1 MKKYIILFC
10 FWLSGLSIANA
21 QIVAGEYFWDTDPG
35 VGLATALT
43 APEIASGAGD
53 ESFALNITTPSTAG
67 QHVLFVRFKQNDTL
81 WSQAYPQM
89 LLVGS
94 ENLLTGSTTLVDSS
108 KIVQVDYYW
117 NDSTANV
124 HTVTLATP
132 TDQFL
137 SVANIGTSGLT
148 GGQHVLNIRV
158 KDKYGLYSPYS
169 KELVFISPENHLA
182 GTTDQVDSLEM
193 KEMTYY
199 WNTTTNPSQTILMP
213 ASNSNFTF
221 TLNFPTAGAVKGA
234 NQLFFRFKD
243 KYGFLSP
250 WQSESILVMGRQSG
264 ELAKVDSIR
273 YALSGYSYVGT
284 PPNDFLNVTFNV
296 ADTLKRDSFDSDVI
310 GSKEIPSTGL
320 AHGVHVMTFKVF
332 GSTLLDSSI
341 VSSKNSHFYQT
352 VVRVDT
358 TIKMQIGEPRLAN
371 NTLSTEF
378 CPGGI
383 IKIPIDTTG
392 KWPRNNPALQSTF
405 TIKLSDYAGL
415 NFVGIST
422 TMNTTGDTL
431 VGTIPN
437 NIAIASGY
445 KVMVE
450 STLPMIRDTAAAAL
464 TIGLTLTPFATN
476 AVLCEKETLNMG
488 VNSNVPATYSWT
500 GPAGFTATGNAPTR
514 ANIPANGGGTY
525 TINATSTLAGCTSSA
540 SLIITVNPL
549 PVITLGSN
557 SPVCQGQN
565 INLTSSAI
573 GNAFMAWSKGN
584 VNIGGTSGSKT
595 VSAVSLADSGYYKVS
610 YMSPAGCI
618 KTDSIKVIVKPLPVL
633 SGISTNSPICSGNTL
648 TFGLNASLGSTYS
661 WTGPNGFSSTT
672 EDQSVSSAST
682 SASGTYSVA
691 VTLNGC
697 VVNTTIVN
705 VVNQTPTANTTTPV
719 VICENQ
725 PLSLAVNNTP
735 SATYLWSGPF
745 FASSDQN
752 PLVSNTPT
760 VGMSGTYS
768 VTVTLGSCN
777 SSNTVAVTVKPL
789 PVLSGISTN
798 SPICSG
804 NTLTFGLNSS
814 VGSTYSWTG
823 PNSFSST
830 TEDQSISS
838 AGTSVSGTYSVA
850 VTLNGCVVNTT
861 IVNVVNQT
869 PTANTTTP
877 VVICENQSLSLA
889 VNNTPSATYLWSGPF
904 FAAASQN
911 PLVSNTATV
920 GMSGTYSVTVT
931 LGSCNA
937 SNTIA
942 VTVKP
947 VPVISGTNTNSPIC
961 SGNNLNF
968 GIDATAGSTYSWTGP
983 NSFTSVLED
992 LTINSAA
999 TNASGTYSVTVSLN
1013 GCSVN
1018 TTVVNVVNLTPTV
1031 STTSPVAICQGAALT
1046 LNVNNTPSATYGWS
1060 GPSSFSSIIED
1071 PLVSNTAAVG
1081 MSGTY
1086 SVTVTLGSCSANGTV
1101 TVTVNP
1107 NPVLVITN
1115 QNTTG
1120 NGPVNITV
1128 PAATSGS
1135 TLPSGTVLSY
1145 FTNLLSTN
1153 VLSTPSAV
1161 ANSGTYFIK
1170 ATSLAGCTDIKPIV
1184 VNICGSTFNL
1194 VSPTDDYST
1203 GIQVKASNIKITAAN
1218 KITGTA
1224 NITYRSAQAI
1234 ELSPGFLAA
1243 NGTVFLAEKGT
1254 CN

>member
-1 MKKYIILFC
+1 MKKLLILLTLLGC
-10 FWLSGLSIANA
+10 FTEFASA
-21 QIVAGEYFWDTDPG
+21 QNIVAGEYFWNTDPG
-35 VGLATALT
+35 VGLGTALT
-43 APEIASGAGD
+43 PSEISGGIGD
-53 ESFALNITTPSTAG
+53 ETFNLNIAGPLTAG
-67 QHVLFVRFKQNDTL
+67 QHILYIRFKLNDTL
-81 WSQAYPQM
+81 WSQA
-89 LLVGS
+89 
-94 ENLLTGSTTLVDSS
+94 E
-108 KIVQVDYYW
+108 
-117 NDSTANV
+117 
-124 HTVTLATP
+124 
-132 TDQFL
+132 
-137 SVANIGTSGLT
+137 
-148 GGQHVLNIRV
+148 GQPIL
-158 KDKYGLYSPYS
+158 
-169 KELVFISPENHLA
+169 ISPENHLA
-182 GTTDQVDSLEM
+182 GATDQVDSLEL
-193 KEMTYY
+193 KEIEYY
-199 WNTTTNPSQTILMP
+199 WNLESNPHATIWLP
-213 ASNSNFTF
+213 SSDDAFNF
-221 TLNFPTAGAVKGA
+221 TLNFPTAGADKGG

-243 KYGFLSP
+243 KYGFYTP

-273 YALSGYSYVGT
+273 YALSGYSYGT

-296 ADTLKRDSFDSDVI
+296 ADTLKRDSYDSDVI
-310 GSKEIPSTGL
+310 GNKEISTTGL
-320 AHGVHVMTFKVF
+320 SHGVHVMTFKVF

-358 TIKMQIGEPRLAN
+358 TIKLQIGEPRLAN

-392 KWPRNNPALQSTF
+392 NWPRNNPALISTF
-405 TIKLSDYAGL
+405 TIKLSNSLGQ
-415 NFVGIST
+415 NFVGITS

-488 VNSNVPATYSWT
+488 VNSNVPATYSWI

-525 TINATSTLAGCTSSA
+525 TVNATSTMAGCTSSA
-540 SLIITVNPL
+540 SLIVTVNPL

-557 SPVCQGQN
+557 SPVCEGQN
-565 INLTSSAI
+565 INLTSSAV
-573 GNAFMAWSKGN
+573 GNSFLGWARGN
-584 VNIGGTSGSKT
+584 VNIGGSGGNKT
-595 VSAVSLADSGYYKVS
+595 VSAVTLADSGFYKVS
-610 YMSPAGCI
+610 YMSPNACI
-618 KTDSIKVIVKPLPVL
+618 KIDSIKIIVKPLPVL

-648 TFGLNASLGSTYS
+648 TFGLNASPGSTYS
-661 WTGPNGFSSTT
+661 WTGPNSFISTT
-672 EDQSVSSAST
+672 ENQSISSAST

-697 VVNTTIVN
+697 VVNTTFVN

-745 FASSDQN
+745 FA
-752 PLVSNTPT
+752 
-760 VGMSGTYS
+760 
-768 VTVTLGSCN
+768 
-777 SSNTVAVTVKPL
+777 A
-789 PVLSGISTN
+789 
-798 SPICSG
+798 
-804 NTLTFGLNSS
+804 
-814 VGSTYSWTG
+814 TG
-823 PNSFSST
+823 
-830 TEDQSISS
+830 
-838 AGTSVSGTYSVA
+838 
-850 VTLNGCVVNTT
+850 
-861 IVNVVNQT
+861 
-869 PTANTTTP
+869 
-877 VVICENQSLSLA
+877 
-889 VNNTPSATYLWSGPF
+889 
-904 FAAASQN
+904 QN
-911 PLVSNTATV
+911 PLVSNTAMV

-937 SNTIA
+937 SNTVA

-947 VPVISGTNTNSPIC
+947 LPVISGTNTNSPIC

-968 GIDATAGSTYSWTGP
+968 GIDATAGSTYSWIGP
-983 NSFTSVLED
+983 NGFTSALED
-992 LTINSAA
+992 PNISSAA
-999 TNASGTYSVTVSLN
+999 TNASGTYSVTISLN
-1013 GCSVN
+1013 GCNVN

-1031 STTSPVAICQGAALT
+1031 STTSPVTICQGAALT

-1060 GPSSFSSIIED
+1060 GPSGFSSILED
-1071 PLVSNTAAVG
+1071 PLVSNTATVG

-1086 SVTVTLGSCSANGTV
+1086 SVTVSLGTCSANGTV
-1101 TVTVNP
+1101 AVTVNP

-1115 QNTTG
+1115 QNTPG

-1135 TLPSGTVLSY
+1135 TLPSGTILSY
-1145 FTNLLSTN
+1145 FTNLLATN
-1153 VLSTPSAV
+1153 ILSTPAAV
-1161 ANSGTYFIK
+1161 ANSGTYYIK
-1170 ATSLAGCTDIKPIV
+1170 ATSVAGCTDIKPIV

-1194 VSPTDDYST
+1194 VSPTDDHNT
-1203 GIQVKASNIKITAAN
+1203 GLQVKASNVKITAAN

-1243 NGTVFLAEKGT
+1243 NGTVFLAERGV

>member
-10 FWLSGLSIANA
+10 LWLSGISIANA

-43 APEIASGAGD
+43 VPEIASGVGD
-53 ESFALNITTPSTAG
+53 ESFALNITTPNTAG

-124 HTVTLATP
+124 HTVALATP

-137 SVANIGTSGLT
+137 SAANIGTSGLT

-182 GTTDQVDSLEM
+182 GATDQVDSLEM
-193 KEMTYY
+193 KEIEFY
-199 WNTTTNPSQTILMP
+199 WNLETNTHATIWLAPSDE
-213 ASNSNFTF
+213 SFNFTI
-221 TLNFPTAGAVKGA
+221 NFPTAGAQKGA
-234 NQLFFRFKD
+234 NQLYFRFKD
-243 KYGFLSP
+243 KYGLYSP
-250 WQSESILVMGRQSG
+250 WQSESILIMGRQSG

-284 PPNDFLNVTFNV
+284 PPNDFLNVNFNV
-296 ADTLKRDSFDSDVI
+296 ADTLKRDSFDSDII
-310 GSKEIPSTGL
+310 GSKEIPTTGL
-320 AHGVHVMTFKVF
+320 SHGVHVMTFKVF

-352 VVRVDT
+352 MVKVDN
-358 TIKMQIGEPRLAN
+358 TIEMNVGTP
-371 NTLSTEF
+371 TLVNGTVSNEF
-378 CPGGI
+378 CPGGSM
-383 IKIPIDTTG
+383 KIPIDTTG
-392 KWPRNNPALQSTF
+392 NWPDETDYGIPPEF
-405 TIKLSDYAGL
+405 TVKIKNVLGQFLTVPSAF
-415 NFVGIST
+415 NS
-422 TMNTTGDTL
+422 TGDSL
-431 VGTIPN
+431 IVTIPTDWLGSHESK
-437 NIAIASGY
+437 I
-445 KVMVE
+445 MVE
-450 STLPMIRDTAAAAL
+450 ANFPLVRDTVAGTFKIGNSLSINTSTPVVCVDQTIHLVVSSAL
-464 TIGLTLTPFATN
+464 N
-476 AVLCEKETLNMG
+476 
-488 VNSNVPATYSWT
+488 ATYSWS
-500 GPAGFTATGNAPTR
+500 GPGAW
-514 ANIPANGGGTY
+514 
-525 TINATSTLAGCTSSA
+525 TSTTSTIGQSSTASRVASPTSGGFYTVTVTSAIAGCVNTGTVNV
-540 SLIITVNPL
+540 TVNPL

-557 SPVCQGQN
+557 APVCQGQN

-573 GNAFMAWSKGN
+573 GNSFLGWARGN
-584 VNIGGTSGSKT
+584 VNIGGSGGNKT
-595 VSAVSLADSGYYKVS
+595 VSSVALADSGFYKVS
-610 YMSPAGCI
+610 YMSPASCI
-618 KTDSIKVIVKPLPVL
+618 KIDSIKVIVKPLPVL
-633 SGISTNSPICSGNTL
+633 SGVSTNAPICSGNTL
-648 TFGLNASLGSTYS
+648 TFGLNAS
-661 WTGPNGFSSTT
+661 P
-672 EDQSVSSAST
+672 
-682 SASGTYSVA
+682 
-691 VTLNGC
+691 
-697 VVNTTIVN
+697 
-705 VVNQTPTANTTTPV
+705 
-719 VICENQ
+719 
-725 PLSLAVNNTP
+725 
-735 SATYLWSGPF
+735 
-745 FASSDQN
+745 
-752 PLVSNTPT
+752 
-760 VGMSGTYS
+760 
-768 VTVTLGSCN
+768 
-777 SSNTVAVTVKPL
+777 
-789 PVLSGISTN
+789 
-798 SPICSG
+798 
-804 NTLTFGLNSS
+804 
-814 VGSTYSWTG
+814 GSTYSWTG

-838 AGTSVSGTYSVA
+838 ASTSASGTYSVA

-904 FAAASQN
+904 FAAAGQN

-937 SNTIA
+937 SNTVA

-947 VPVISGTNTNSPIC
+947 LPIISGTNTNSPIC

-968 GIDATAGSTYSWTGP
+968 GIDATAASTYSWTGP
-983 NSFTSVLED
+983 NGFTSALED
-992 LTINSAA
+992 PNISSAA
-999 TNASGTYSVTVSLN
+999 TSGSGTYSVTVSLN
-1013 GCSVN
+1013 GCNLN

-1031 STTSPVAICQGAALT
+1031 STISPMAICQGAALT

-1060 GPSSFSSIIED
+1060 GPSGFSSIIED
-1071 PLVSNTAAVG
+1071 PLVSNTATVG

-1086 SVTVTLGSCSANGTV
+1086 SVTVSLGSCSANGTIA
-1101 TVTVNP
+1101 VTVNP

-1128 PAATSGS
+1128 PAATAGS
-1135 TLPSGTVLSY
+1135 TLPPSTSLSY
-1145 FTNLLSTN
+1145 FTNSLATN
-1153 VLSTPSAV
+1153 VLASPIAV

-1170 ATSLAGCTDIKPIV
+1170 ATSPAGCIDVKPIV

-1194 VSPTDDYST
+1194 VSPTDDYNS
-1203 GIQVKASNIKITAAN
+1203 GIQVKASTVKITASN

-1234 ELSPGFLAA
+1234 ELNPGFLTA
-1243 NGTVFLAEKGT
+1243 NGTVFLAEKGL

>member
-10 FWLSGLSIANA
+10 FWLSSLSIANA

-35 VGLATALT
+35 VGLAIALT

-117 NDSTANV
+117 NDSTSNV

-148 GGQHVLNIRV
+148 GGQHILNIRV

-182 GTTDQVDSLEM
+182 GASDQVDSLEM

-213 ASNSNFTF
+213 ASDDNFTF

-284 PPNDFLNVTFNV
+284 PPNNFLNVSFNP

-310 GSKEIPSTGL
+310 GSKEISTTGL

-341 VSSKNSHFYQT
+341 VSSKNSHFYQA

-371 NTLSTEF
+371 NTLSNEF
-378 CPGGI
+378 CLGGI

-392 KWPRNNPALQSTF
+392 NWPRNNPAIQSTF
-405 TIKLSDYAGL
+405 TIKLSNSLGQNY
-415 NFVGIST
+415 VGISS

-431 VGTIPN
+431 VGTLPN
-437 NIAIASGY
+437 DIAIASGY

-450 STLPMIRDTAAAAL
+450 STLPMIRDTAATTL
-464 TIGLTLTPFATN
+464 TIGLTLTPSANNTAPCELAT
-476 AVLCEKETLNMG
+476 LILG
-488 VNSNVPATYSWT
+488 VNSNVPASYSWT

-525 TINATSTLAGCTSSA
+525 TVNATSTLAGCTSSA
-540 SLIITVNPL
+540 SLVITVNPL
-549 PVITLGSN
+549 PVFTLGSN

-565 INLTSSAI
+565 INLTSAGI
-573 GNAFMAWSKGN
+573 GNSFLGWARGN
-584 VNIGGTSGSKT
+584 INIGGSGGNKT
-595 VSAVSLADSGYYKVS
+595 VSAVTLADSGYYKVS
-610 YMSPAGCI
+610 YMSPASCI

-633 SGISTNSPICSGNTL
+633 SGISTNAPICSGNTL
-648 TFGLNASLGSTYS
+648 SFGLNASPGSTYS
-661 WTGPNGFSSTT
+661 WTGPNSFISTT
-672 EDQSVSSAST
+672 EDQSISSAST
-682 SASGTYSVA
+682 NASGTYSVA

-705 VVNQTPTANTTTPV
+705 
-719 VICENQ
+719 
-725 PLSLAVNNTP
+725 L
-735 SATYLWSGPF
+735 
-745 FASSDQN
+745 
-752 PLVSNTPT
+752 
-760 VGMSGTYS
+760 
-768 VTVTLGSCN
+768 
-777 SSNTVAVTVKPL
+777 
-789 PVLSGISTN
+789 
-798 SPICSG
+798 
-804 NTLTFGLNSS
+804 
-814 VGSTYSWTG
+814 
-823 PNSFSST
+823 
-830 TEDQSISS
+830 
-838 AGTSVSGTYSVA
+838 
-850 VTLNGCVVNTT
+850 
-861 IVNVVNQT
+861 VNQT

-904 FAAASQN
+904 FAAAGQN

-937 SNTIA
+937 SNTVA

-947 VPVISGTNTNSPIC
+947 LPILSEISTNAPICSGNTLTFGLNASPGSTYSWTGPNSFISTTEDQSISSASTNASGTYSVAVTLNGCVVNTTIVNVVNQTPTANTTSPVVICQNQPLSLAVNNTPLATYLWSGPFFASAGQNPLVSNTSTVGMSGTYSVTVTLGSCNASNIVAVTVKPLPVISGTNTNSPIC
-961 SGNNLNF
+961 SGNNLSF
-968 GIDATAGSTYSWTGP
+968 GIDVTAGSTYSWTGP
-983 NSFTSVLED
+983 NGYTSALED
-992 LTINSAA
+992 PNISSAA
-999 TNASGTYSVTVSLN
+999 TNMSGTYSVTVSLN

-1060 GPSSFSSIIED
+1060 GPSSFSSILED
-1071 PLVSNTAAVG
+1071 PLVSNTSTLG

-1086 SVTVTLGSCSANGTV
+1086 SVTVSLGSCSTNGQV
-1101 TVTVNP
+1101 VVNI
-1107 NPVLVITN
+1107 NPKPLLVITN
-1115 QNTTG
+1115 QSALQGGSVNLTL
-1120 NGPVNITV
+1120 PVVIQ
-1128 PAATSGS
+1128 GS
-1135 TLPSGTVLSY
+1135 TLPLGTTLGYFTDPGATTPVANATNITVAGTYYIKATTSSNCIDIKPVVVTICGGVFDPITASISSGTVS
-1145 FTNLLSTN
+1145 NVST
-1153 VLSTPSAV
+1153 
-1161 ANSGTYFIK
+1161 
-1170 ATSLAGCTDIKPIV
+1170 
-1184 VNICGSTFNL
+1184 
-1194 VSPTDDYST
+1194 
-1203 GIQVKASNIKITAAN
+1203 QKITATN
-1218 KITGTA
+1218 IVSGVGTRA
-1224 NITYRSAQAI
+1224 TYRSTVYV
-1234 ELSPGFLAA
+1234 ELKPGFKAE
-1243 NGTVFLAEKGT
+1243 NGTIFKAEIGG
-1254 CN
+1254 CS

>member
-1 MKKYIILFC
+1 
-10 FWLSGLSIANA
+10 
-21 QIVAGEYFWDTDPG
+21 
-35 VGLATALT
+35 
-43 APEIASGAGD
+43 
-53 ESFALNITTPSTAG
+53 
-67 QHVLFVRFKQNDTL
+67 
-81 WSQAYPQM
+81 
-89 LLVGS
+89 
-94 ENLLTGSTTLVDSS
+94 
-108 KIVQVDYYW
+108 
-117 NDSTANV
+117 
-124 HTVTLATP
+124 
-132 TDQFL
+132 
-137 SVANIGTSGLT
+137 
-148 GGQHVLNIRV
+148 
-158 KDKYGLYSPYS
+158 
-169 KELVFISPENHLA
+169 
-182 GTTDQVDSLEM
+182 
-193 KEMTYY
+193 
-199 WNTTTNPSQTILMP
+199 
-213 ASNSNFTF
+213 
-221 TLNFPTAGAVKGA
+221 
-234 NQLFFRFKD
+234 
-243 KYGFLSP
+243 
-250 WQSESILVMGRQSG
+250 MGRQSG

-273 YALSGYSYVGT
+273 YALSGYSYMGT

-296 ADTLKRDSFDSDVI
+296 ADTLKRDSYDSDVI
-310 GSKEIPSTGL
+310 GSKEITTIGL
-320 AHGVHVMTFKVF
+320 THGVHVMTFKVF

-392 KWPRNNPALQSTF
+392 NWPRNNPALISAF
-405 TIKLSDYAGL
+405 TIKLSNSLGQ
-415 NFVGIST
+415 NFVGITS

-437 NIAIASGY
+437 DVAIASGY

-450 STLPMIRDTAAAAL
+450 STLPMIRDTAAASL

-476 AVLCEKETLNMG
+476 AVLCEAETLNMG

-514 ANIPANGGGTY
+514 ANIPASGGGTY
-525 TINATSTLAGCTSSA
+525 TVNATSTLAGCTSSA
-540 SLIITVNPL
+540 SLAITVNPL

-557 SPVCQGQN
+557 SPVCEGQN

-573 GNAFMAWSKGN
+573 GNAFMAWAKGN
-584 VNIGGTSGSKT
+584 VNIGGISGNKT
-595 VSAVSLADSGYYKVS
+595 VSAATLADSGYYKVA
-610 YMSPAGCI
+610 YMSIPGCI
-618 KTDSIKVIVKPLPVL
+618 KTDSIKVIVKPLPIL
-633 SGISTNSPICSGNTL
+633 SGINTNSPICSGNNL
-648 TFGLNASLGSTYS
+648 NFGIDATAGSTYS
-661 WTGPNGFSSTT
+661 WTGPNSFSSTIEDQSISSASTSASGTYSVAVTLNGCVVNTTIVNVVNQTPTANTTTPVVVCENQSLSLEVNNTPSATYLWSGPFFAAAGQNPLVSNTATVGMSGTYSVTVTLGSCNASNTVAVTVKPLPVISGTNTNSPICSGNNLNFGIDATAGSTYSWTGPNSFSSTT
-672 EDQSVSSAST
+672 EDQSISSAST

-745 FASSDQN
+745 FASADLN

-777 SSNTVAVTVKPL
+777 ASNTVAVTVKPL
-789 PVLSGISTN
+789 
-798 SPICSG
+798 
-804 NTLTFGLNSS
+804 
-814 VGSTYSWTG
+814 
-823 PNSFSST
+823 
-830 TEDQSISS
+830 
-838 AGTSVSGTYSVA
+838 
-850 VTLNGCVVNTT
+850 
-861 IVNVVNQT
+861 
-869 PTANTTTP
+869 
-877 VVICENQSLSLA
+877 
-889 VNNTPSATYLWSGPF
+889 
-904 FAAASQN
+904 
-911 PLVSNTATV
+911 
-920 GMSGTYSVTVT
+920 
-931 LGSCNA
+931 
-937 SNTIA
+937 
-942 VTVKP
+942 
-947 VPVISGTNTNSPIC
+947 PVISGTNTNSPIC
-961 SGNNLNF
+961 SGNNLTF

-983 NSFTSVLED
+983 NGFTSALED
-992 LTINSAA
+992 PNISSAA
-999 TNASGTYSVTVSLN
+999 TNASGTYSVTISLN

-1031 STTSPVAICQGAALT
+1031 STTTPVAICQGVALT

-1060 GPSSFSSIIED
+1060 GPSGFSSILED

-1086 SVTVTLGSCSANGTV
+1086 SVTVTFGSCSANGTIA
-1101 TVTVNP
+1101 VTVNP
-1107 NPVLVITN
+1107 NPVLVVTN
-1115 QNTTG
+1115 QNTPG
-1120 NGPVNITV
+1120 NGPVDITV

-1135 TLPSGTVLSY
+1135 TLPSGTILSY
-1145 FTNLLSTN
+1145 FTNLLVTN
-1153 VLSTPSAV
+1153 VLSTPAAV
-1161 ANSGTYFIK
+1161 ANSGTYYIK
-1170 ATSLAGCTDIKPIV
+1170 ATSVAGCTDIKPIV

-1203 GIQVKASNIKITAAN
+1203 GLQVKASNVKITAAN

-1243 NGTVFLAEKGT
+1243 NGTVFLAERGV

>member
-1 MKKYIILFC
+1 MKKLLLLVTLWVWF
-10 FWLSGLSIANA
+10 SNIASA
-21 QIVAGEYFWDTDPG
+21 QNIVAGEYFWNTDPG
-35 VGLATALT
+35 VGLGTALT
-43 APEIASGAGD
+43 PSEISGGIGD
-53 ESFALNITTPSTAG
+53 ETFNLNVAGPLTAG
-67 QHVLFVRFKQNDTL
+67 QHILFVRFKLNDTL
-81 WSQAYPQM
+81 WSQA
-89 LLVGS
+89 
-94 ENLLTGSTTLVDSS
+94 E
-108 KIVQVDYYW
+108 
-117 NDSTANV
+117 
-124 HTVTLATP
+124 
-132 TDQFL
+132 
-137 SVANIGTSGLT
+137 
-148 GGQHVLNIRV
+148 GQPIL
-158 KDKYGLYSPYS
+158 
-169 KELVFISPENHLA
+169 ISPENHLA
-182 GTTDQVDSLEM
+182 GATDQVDSLEM

-199 WNTTTNPSQTILMP
+199 WNSDTNPSQTILMP
-213 ASNSNFTF
+213 ASDNNFTF
-221 TLNFPTAGAVKGA
+221 NLNFPTAGAVKGA

-243 KYGFLSP
+243 KYGLFTP

-264 ELAKVDSIR
+264 ELARVDSIR
-273 YALSGYSYVGT
+273 YALGGYSYVGT
-284 PPNDFLNVTFNV
+284 PPNNFLNVTFNV
-296 ADTLKRDSFDSDVI
+296 ADTLKRDSYDSDVI
-310 GSKEIPSTGL
+310 GSKELTTTGL
-320 AHGVHVMTFKVF
+320 THGVHVMTFKVF

-371 NTLSTEF
+371 NILSTEF

-392 KWPRNNPALQSTF
+392 NWPRNNPAMISTF
-405 TIKLSDYAGL
+405 TIKLSNSLGQ
-415 NFVGIST
+415 NFVGITSS
-422 TMNTTGDTL
+422 MNTTGDTL

-450 STLPMIRDTAAAAL
+450 STLPMIRDTAATSL
-464 TIGLTLTPFATN
+464 TIGLTLTPSANNTVPCEMAT
-476 AVLCEKETLNMG
+476 LILG

-525 TINATSTLAGCTSSA
+525 TVNATSTLAGCTSSA
-540 SLIITVNPL
+540 SLIISVNPL

-565 INLTSSAI
+565 INLTSSGV
-573 GNAFMAWSKGN
+573 GNSFLGWARGN
-584 VNIGGTSGSKT
+584 VNIGGSGGNKT
-595 VSAVSLADSGYYKVS
+595 VSAVALADSGFYKVS
-610 YMSPAGCI
+610 YMSPASCI

-648 TFGLNASLGSTYS
+648 TFGLNASPGSTYS
-661 WTGPNGFSSTT
+661 WTGPNSFISTT
-672 EDQSVSSAST
+672 EDQSISSAST

-705 VVNQTPTANTTTPV
+705 VVNQTPTANTTSPV
-719 VICENQ
+719 IICANQ
-725 PLSLAVNNTP
+725 PLT
-735 SATYLWSGPF
+735 
-745 FASSDQN
+745 
-752 PLVSNTPT
+752 
-760 VGMSGTYS
+760 
-768 VTVTLGSCN
+768 
-777 SSNTVAVTVKPL
+777 
-789 PVLSGISTN
+789 
-798 SPICSG
+798 
-804 NTLTFGLNSS
+804 
-814 VGSTYSWTG
+814 
-823 PNSFSST
+823 
-830 TEDQSISS
+830 
-838 AGTSVSGTYSVA
+838 
-850 VTLNGCVVNTT
+850 
-861 IVNVVNQT
+861 
-869 PTANTTTP
+869 
-877 VVICENQSLSLA
+877 LA

-904 FAAASQN
+904 FAAAGQN
-911 PLVSNTATV
+911 PLVSNNATV

-931 LGSCNA
+931 LGACNA
-937 SNTIA
+937 SNTVA

-947 VPVISGTNTNSPIC
+947 LPVISGTNTNSPIC

-1013 GCSVN
+1013 GCNVN
-1018 TTVVNVVNLTPTV
+1018 TTVVNVVNLRPTV
-1031 STTSPVAICQGAALT
+1031 STTSPVNICQGAALT
-1046 LNVNNTPSATYGWS
+1046 LNVNNTPSATYGWF
-1060 GPSSFSSIIED
+1060 GPSGFSSTLED
-1071 PLVSNTAAVG
+1071 PLVSNTATVG

-1101 TVTVNP
+1101 AVTVNP
-1107 NPVLVITN
+1107 NPILVITN
-1115 QNTTG
+1115 QNTSG

-1128 PAATSGS
+1128 PAATAGS
-1135 TLPSGTVLSY
+1135 TLPSGTILSY
-1145 FTNLLSTN
+1145 FTNLLATN
-1153 VLSTPSAV
+1153 ILSTPTAV
-1161 ANSGTYFIK
+1161 ANSGTYYIK
-1170 ATSLAGCTDIKPIV
+1170 ATSVTGCTDIKPIV

-1203 GIQVKASNIKITAAN
+1203 GLQVKASNVKITAAN

-1243 NGTVFLAEKGT
+1243 NGTVFLAERGS